1 MTDKKKTSRFD
12 ELINAALTR
21 KQRDNIL
28 HTNEKPTRNTKSTD
42 PNYTRTT
49 VYLPKQLHRQ
59 LKATAADED
68 KQMSDIIIQ
77 LLEEWLAKKGNS
89 GNS

>member
-12 ELINAALTR
+12 ELINAALSR
-21 KQRDNIL
+21 KQRDNIPNN
-28 HTNEKPTRNTKSTD
+28 NEKPTKNTKSTD

-68 KQMSDIIIQ
+68 KQMSDIIIE